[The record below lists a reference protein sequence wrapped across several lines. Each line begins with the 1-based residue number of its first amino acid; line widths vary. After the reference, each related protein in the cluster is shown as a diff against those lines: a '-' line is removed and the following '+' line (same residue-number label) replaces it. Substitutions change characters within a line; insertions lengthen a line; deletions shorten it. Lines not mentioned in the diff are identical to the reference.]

1 MRYIARSGGLL
12 GYADLVRQHGGN
24 PLQLLDDIGLPAQV
38 LTSPDLYIPYQR
50 MAELM
55 EHSATQLR
63 APGFGVALGQRQG
76 LDVVGALASHLC
88 RESHIASAMM
98 VLQRHLGFHARGI
111 EMTVTVQDD
120 ALEIRLDL
128 AFQHRQPSHQLM
140 ALSLSLLDKGLRD
153 LQHDHLPP
161 RNVRMSGPPPA
172 GDSAT
177 RYHDVFRCPVR
188 FNAECNAVI
197 YPAALLLQPV
207 QVAPALQARL
217 ARLWRDDW
225 SQPSTASLITQVE
238 RAISALLPTGEC
250 RLDTVA
256 NLVGLHPRTLQ
267 EQLKACEN
275 SFTHTLERV
284 RHDLACQHLCNSDI
298 RLTRLALDL
307 GYADVAVFSRAF
319 RRWSGQSPRRWRQDN
334 RNIQLH
340 AQLQNRHAGTS
351 QTGWSDRSI
360 MVDLTDI

>member
-153 LQHDHLPP
+153 LQREHLPP
-161 RNVRMSGPPPA
+161 RSVCMNCLPPA
-172 GDSAT
+172 IDTAK
-177 RYHDVFRCPVR
+177 RYREAFDCAVHFGADR
-188 FNAECNAVI
+188 NAVT
-197 YPAALLLQPV
+197 YPLALMFQPV
-207 QVAPALQARL
+207 QVAAPLQTRL
-217 ARLWRDDW
+217 AQLWRDDW
-225 SQPSTASLITQVE
+225 SQASSVSLPVQTE
-238 RAISALLPTGEC
+238 RAVSALLPTGDC
-250 RLDTVA
+250 RLETVA
-256 NLVGLHPRTLQ
+256 HLVGMHPRTLQ
-267 EQLKACEN
+267 EQLKAAGD
-275 SFTHTLERV
+275 SYTTLLQRV
-284 RHDLACQHLCNSDI
+284 RLNLASQHLRHSDI
-298 RLTRLALDL
+298 DLTRLALDL
-307 GYADVAVFSRAF
+307 GYADLAVFSRAF
-319 RRWSGQSPRRWRQDN
+319 HRWTGRSPRRWRQHN
-334 RNIQLH
+334 R
-340 AQLQNRHAGTS
+340 S
-351 QTGWSDRSI
+351 S
-360 MVDLTDI
+360 